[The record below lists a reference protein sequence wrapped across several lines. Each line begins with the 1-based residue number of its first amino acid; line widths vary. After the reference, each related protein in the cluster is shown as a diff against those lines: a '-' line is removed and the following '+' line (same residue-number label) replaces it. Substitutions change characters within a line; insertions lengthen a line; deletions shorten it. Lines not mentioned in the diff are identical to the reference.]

1 MARAF
6 PLAGLLRLRQI
17 EKEKTG
23 AYQAPYYFSE
33 AAESY

>member
-1 MARAF
+1 V
-6 PLAGLLRLRQI
+6 RQI
-17 EKEKTG
+17 EKENTG